1 MGPAPPGILSSISTE
16 NMETTSITEDPFGGI
31 DTSQP
36 FNEMDFMKSWEG
48 LDEDEPKLDDV
59 EWTPPTPFEETT
71 LIHRQRAIDSGVII
85 SVE

>member
-59 EWTPPTPFEETT
+59 EWTPP
-71 LIHRQRAIDSGVII
+71 II
-85 SVE
+85 ILLLDGLLLHVLLGLLQFLLWA